1 MTKCTRRIHSP
12 GFKVQVALTAIKGEK
27 TLAEPAKLLDV
38 HPLQI
43 TA

>member
-12 GFKVQVALTAIKGEK
+12 GFKVQVALTAIKGE